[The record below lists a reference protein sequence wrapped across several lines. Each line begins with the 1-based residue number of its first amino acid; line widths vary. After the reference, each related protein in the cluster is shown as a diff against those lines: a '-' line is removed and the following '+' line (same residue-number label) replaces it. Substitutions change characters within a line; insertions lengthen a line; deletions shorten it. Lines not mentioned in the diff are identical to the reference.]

1 MRPPLVWRA
10 VGKLPAKGRDADSV
24 LAEVESFKLDD
35 KDFRNGRVFGL
46 VFHADEA
53 LEEVAAAAH
62 NAYLWH
68 NALNPNVFPSL
79 RHMTNDVVE
88 ISAALL
94 GGEHID
100 DALAGFL
107 TSGGTESILM
117 AVKAAKMRAVDEREV
132 HDPNIVLP
140 MSAHAAFDKA
150 CQYFGVES
158 RRVPVRDDFRA
169 DVDAVAASVDDSTV
183 LVVGSA
189 PQYPQGVIDPIPE
202 LASLAAER
210 GIGCHVD
217 ACMGGFVLPFLE
229 RSGHDLPP
237 WDFRVPG
244 VTSLSADLHKYGYV
258 PKGISVIMHRSKELR
273 RYQTFAFDGWLGGF
287 YGSSGIL
294 GTKPGG
300 PIAAAWAAL
309 QFLGEEGYC
318 RLSEEA
324 FTARERFV
332 AGVRA
337 TPGLAIVGEPEV
349 TLAAI
354 TASGVAPHVDVFAL
368 GDELFRRGW
377 HLDRQGP
384 PDSLHATCMP
394 VHLPVI
400 DEFLADLRD
409 AVAAVTGTSA
419 DDRSTNYAV
428 LE

>member
-1 MRPPLVWRA
+1 
-10 VGKLPAKGRDADSV
+10 VGKLPAQGRAAEDV
-24 LAEVESFKLDD
+24 LAELESFKVDD
-35 KDFRNGRVFGL
+35 RDFRNGRVFGL
-46 VFHADEA
+46 VFHADDA
-53 LEEVAAAAH
+53 LEELAAAAH

-79 RHMTNDVVE
+79 RRMTNDVLE
-88 ISAALL
+88 ISASLF
-94 GGEHID
+94 GGREID
-100 DALAGFL
+100 DDLAGFL

-117 AVKAAKMRAVDEREV
+117 AVKAAKMRAAHERDV
-132 HDPNIVLP
+132 HAPNVVLP

-158 RRVPVRDDFRA
+158 RRIPVRDDFRA
-169 DVDAVAASVDDSTV
+169 DVDAMAAAIDDNTV

-202 LASLAAER
+202 LAALAADH
-210 GIGCHVD
+210 GTGCHVD

-229 RSGHDLPP
+229 RSGHELPP

-244 VTSLSADLHKYGYV
+244 VTSMSADLHKYGYV
-258 PKGISVIMHRSKELR
+258 PKGISVIMHRSKDLR
-273 RYQTFAFDGWLGGF
+273 RYQTFSFDGWLGGF

-300 PIAAAWAAL
+300 PIAAGWAAL
-309 QFLGEEGYC
+309 QYLGEEGYR
-318 RLSEEA
+318 RLSGEA
-324 FTARERFV
+324 FAARERFV

-354 TASGVAPHVDVFAL
+354 TASGDAPKVDVFAL
-368 GDELFRRGW
+368 GDDLFQRGW

-400 DEFLADLRD
+400 DEFLTDLR
-409 AVAAVTGTSA
+409 ASVAAVTGTST

>member
-1 MRPPLVWRA
+1 
-10 VGKLPAKGRDADSV
+10 VGKLPAQGRAADDV
-24 LAEVESFKLDD
+24 LSELETLKVDD

-46 VFHADEA
+46 VFHADDM
-53 LEEVAAAAH
+53 LEELAAAAH

-68 NALNPNVFPSL
+68 NALNPHVFPSL
-79 RHMTNDVVE
+79 RRMTNDVVE
-88 ISAALL
+88 ISASLF
-94 GGEHID
+94 GGDHID
-100 DALAGFL
+100 DDLAGFL

-117 AVKAAKMRAVDEREV
+117 AVKAAKVRAAHERNV
-132 HDPNIVLP
+132 MAPNIVLP
-140 MSAHAAFDKA
+140 TSAHAAFDKA

-158 RRVPVRDDFRA
+158 RRIAVRDDFRA
-169 DVDAVAASVDDSTV
+169 DVDAMADAADDATV
-183 LVVGSA
+183 LIVGSA
-189 PQYPQGVIDPIPE
+189 PQYPQGVIDPIPD

-210 GIGCHVD
+210 GTGCHVD

-229 RSGHDLPP
+229 RRGHDVPP
-237 WDFRVPG
+237 WNFLVPG

-273 RYQTFAFDGWLGGF
+273 RYQTFSFDGWLGGF

-300 PIAAAWAAL
+300 PIAAGWAAL
-309 QFLGEEGYC
+309 QFLGEDGYC

-324 FTARERFV
+324 FTARQRFV

-337 TPGLAIVGEPEV
+337 APGLDIVGEPEV

-354 TASGVAPHVDVFAL
+354 TASGSAPDVDVFAL

-400 DEFLADLRD
+400 DEFLADLREAI
-409 AVAAVTGTSA
+409 AVVTGTAA

>member
-1 MRPPLVWRA
+1 
-10 VGKLPAKGRDADSV
+10 
-24 LAEVESFKLDD
+24 
-35 KDFRNGRVFGL
+35 
-46 VFHADEA
+46 
-53 LEEVAAAAH
+53 
-62 NAYLWH
+62 
-68 NALNPNVFPSL
+68 
-79 RHMTNDVVE
+79 
-88 ISAALL
+88 
-94 GGEHID
+94 
-100 DALAGFL
+100 
-107 TSGGTESILM
+107 M
-117 AVKAAKMRAVDEREV
+117 AVKAAKMRAVHERDE
-132 HDPNIVLP
+132 HSPNVVLP

-158 RRVPVRDDFRA
+158 RRIAVGNDFRA
-169 DVDAVAASVDDSTV
+169 DVDTMAAAIDSSTV

-202 LASLAAER
+202 LAALALER

-229 RSGHDLPP
+229 RNGHDVLP

-258 PKGISVIMHRSKELR
+258 PKGISVIMHRSKDLR
-273 RYQTFAFDGWLGGF
+273 RHQTFAFDGWLGGF

-300 PIAAAWAAL
+300 PIAAGWAAL
-309 QFLGEEGYC
+309 QFLGEDGYQ
-318 RLSEEA
+318 RLSQES
-324 FTARERFV
+324 FDARQRLVE
-332 AGVRA
+332 GVR
-337 TPGLAIVGEPEV
+337 TIPGLDVLSEPEV

-354 TASGVAPHVDVFAL
+354 TSSGDGPKVDVFAL

-400 DEFLADLRD
+400 DEFLTTVRE
-409 AVAAVTGTSA
+409 AVAVVTGVHT

>member
-1 MRPPLVWRA
+1 M
-10 VGKLPAKGRDADSV
+10 GNLPAQGRDADDV
-24 LAEVESFKLDD
+24 LSELESLKVDD

-46 VFHADEA
+46 VFHADDA
-53 LEEVAAAAH
+53 LEELAAAAH

-79 RHMTNDVVE
+79 RRMTNDVID
-88 ISAALL
+88 ISASLL
-94 GGEHID
+94 GGDHID
-100 DALAGFL
+100 DDLAGFL

-117 AVKAAKMRAVDEREV
+117 AVKAAKVRAAHERDV
-132 HDPNIVLP
+132 HAPNIVLP

-150 CQYFGVES
+150 CQYFGIES
-158 RRVPVRDDFRA
+158 RRIPVRDDFRA
-169 DVDAVAASVDDSTV
+169 DVDATADAIDGATV

-210 GIGCHVD
+210 GTGCHVD

-229 RSGHDLPP
+229 RTGHDVPL

-273 RYQTFAFDGWLGGF
+273 RYQTFSFDGWLGGF

-300 PIAAAWAAL
+300 PISAAWAAL

-318 RLSEEA
+318 RLSQEA

-337 TPGLAIVGEPEV
+337 TPGLGIVGEPEV

-354 TASGVAPHVDVFAL
+354 TASGSALDVDVFAL
-368 GDELFRRGW
+368 ADELFRRGW

-400 DEFLADLRD
+400 DDFLANLGE

>member
-1 MRPPLVWRA
+1 LA
-10 VGKLPAKGRDADSV
+10 FVGKLPPEGRGADDV
-24 LAEVESFKLDD
+24 LGELESLKVDD

-46 VFHADEA
+46 VFHADDA
-53 LEEVAAAAH
+53 LEELAAAAH

-79 RHMTNDVVE
+79 RRMTNDVID
-88 ISAALL
+88 ISASLF
-94 GGEHID
+94 GGDHID
-100 DALAGFL
+100 DDLAGFL

-117 AVKAAKMRAVDEREV
+117 AVKAAKVRAAHERDV
-132 HDPNIVLP
+132 HAPNIVLP

-150 CQYFGVES
+150 CQYFGIES
-158 RRVPVRDDFRA
+158 RRIAVRDDFRA
-169 DVDAVAASVDDSTV
+169 DVDAMADASDDATV
-183 LVVGSA
+183 LIVGSA
-189 PQYPQGVIDPIPE
+189 PQYPQGVIDPIPD
-202 LASLAAER
+202 LASLAADR
-210 GIGCHVD
+210 GTGCHVD
-217 ACMGGFVLPFLE
+217 ACMGGFVLPFLA
-229 RSGHDLPP
+229 RGGHHVPP

-244 VTSLSADLHKYGYV
+244 VSSLSADLHKYGYV

-273 RYQTFAFDGWLGGF
+273 RYQTFSFDGWLGGF

-300 PIAAAWAAL
+300 PIAAGWAAL
-309 QFLGEEGYC
+309 QFLGENGYR

-324 FTARERFV
+324 FAARERLV

-354 TASGVAPHVDVFAL
+354 TASGAGPAVDVFAL
-368 GDELFRRGW
+368 GDELFHRGW

-394 VHLPVI
+394 VHLPII
-400 DEFLADLRD
+400 DDFLAELRD
-409 AVAAVTGTSA
+409 SVAVVTGTST

>member
-1 MRPPLVWRA
+1 
-10 VGKLPAKGRDADSV
+10 VGKLPAHGRAADEV
-24 LAEVESFKLDD
+24 LAELTALQADD

-46 VFHADEA
+46 VFHADHA
-53 LEEVAAAAH
+53 LEELAAAAH
-62 NAYLWH
+62 NTYLWH

-79 RHMTNDVVE
+79 RSMTNDVIE
-88 ISAALL
+88 ISSSLL
-94 GGEHID
+94 GGSHTD
-100 DALAGFL
+100 DELAGFL

-117 AVKAAKMRAVDEREV
+117 AVKAAKMRAAHERAV
-132 HDPNIVLP
+132 HTPNIVLP
-140 MSAHAAFDKA
+140 LSAHAAFDKA

-158 RRVPVRDDFRA
+158 RRVAVRDDFRA
-169 DVDAVAASVDDSTV
+169 DVDAMADVIDSDTV

-210 GIGCHVD
+210 GTGCHVD

-229 RSGHDLPP
+229 RNGHDLPP

-273 RYQTFAFDGWLGGF
+273 RFQTFAFDGWLGGF

-318 RLSEEA
+318 RLSEDA

-337 TPGLAIVGEPEV
+337 TPGLGIVGEPEV

-354 TASGVAPHVDVFAL
+354 TASDAGPVVDVFAL
-368 GDELFRRGW
+368 GDELFGRGW

-394 VHLPVI
+394 NHLPVI
-400 DEFLADLRD
+400 DEFLTDLRD
-409 AVAAVTGTSA
+409 SVAVITGSST

>member
-1 MRPPLVWRA
+1 MLAP
-10 VGKLPAKGRDADSV
+10 VGNLPAQGRDAADV
-24 LAEVESFKLDD
+24 LAELESLKGDD

-46 VFHADEA
+46 VFHADDA
-53 LEEVAAAAH
+53 LEEVAGAAH

-79 RHMTNDVVE
+79 RRMTNDIVE
-88 ISAALL
+88 ISASLF
-94 GGEHID
+94 GGDHID
-100 DALAGFL
+100 DDLAGFL

-117 AVKAAKMRAVDEREV
+117 AVKAAKMRAVHERDV
-132 HDPNIVLP
+132 HAPNIVLP
-140 MSAHAAFDKA
+140 TSAHAAFDKA
-150 CQYFGVES
+150 CQYFGVEP
-158 RRVPVRDDFRA
+158 RRIEVREDYRA
-169 DVDAVAASVDDSTV
+169 DVDAMTAAIDDATV

-202 LASLAAER
+202 LAALAAER
-210 GIGCHVD
+210 GTGCHVD

-229 RSGHDLPP
+229 RRGHEIPA

-273 RYQTFAFDGWLGGF
+273 RYQTFSFDGWLGGF

-300 PIAAAWAAL
+300 PIAAGWAAL
-309 QFLGEEGYC
+309 QFLGEDGYC
-318 RLSEEA
+318 RLAAEA

-332 AGVRA
+332 EGVRA

-354 TASGVAPHVDVFAL
+354 TASGAPPDVDVFAL

-394 VHLPVI
+394 VHLPVV
-400 DEFLADLRD
+400 DEFLSDLR
-409 AVAAVTGTSA
+409 ASVGVVTGTSA
-419 DDRSTNYAV
+419 ADRSTNYAV
-428 LE
+428 VE

>member
-1 MRPPLVWRA
+1 V
-10 VGKLPAKGRDADSV
+10 
-24 LAEVESFKLDD
+24 DD

-46 VFHADEA
+46 VFHVDEA
-53 LEEVAAAAH
+53 LERVLTAAH
-62 NAYLWH
+62 DAYLWH

-79 RHMTNDVVE
+79 RRMTNDVIE
-88 ISAALL
+88 IAASLL
-94 GGEHID
+94 GGDEVD
-100 DALAGFL
+100 DDLAGFL

-117 AVKAAKMRAVDEREV
+117 AVKAAKVRAAHERDV
-132 HDPNIVLP
+132 HAPNIVLP

-158 RRVPVRDDFRA
+158 RRIPVRADFRA
-169 DVDAVAASVDDSTV
+169 DVDAMAAAIDDATV

-202 LASLAAER
+202 LASLAQER
-210 GIGCHVD
+210 GTGCHVD

-229 RSGHDLPP
+229 RAGRNTPA

-244 VTSLSADLHKYGYV
+244 VTSLSADVHKYGYA
-258 PKGISVIMHRSKELR
+258 PKGVSVIMHRSKELR
-273 RYQTFAFDGWLGGF
+273 RHQTFAFDGWLGGF

-309 QFLGEEGYC
+309 QFLGEEGYR
-318 RLSEEA
+318 RLSEES

-337 TPGLAIVGEPEV
+337 TPGLAILGEPEV

-354 TASGVAPHVDVFAL
+354 TASGSAPEVDVFAL

-400 DEFLADLRD
+400 DEFLTDLRD
-409 AVAAVTGTSA
+409 AVAVVTGTLA

>member
-1 MRPPLVWRA
+1 
-10 VGKLPAKGRDADSV
+10 V
-24 LAEVESFKLDD
+24 LDELESFKRDD
-35 KDFRNGRVFGL
+35 KDFRRGRVFGL
-46 VFHADEA
+46 VFHADDK
-53 LEEVAAAAH
+53 LEQLVAAAH

-79 RHMTNDVVE
+79 RRMTNDVVE
-88 ISAALL
+88 ISASLL
-94 GGEHID
+94 GG
-100 DALAGFL
+100 DAVEDELAGFL

-117 AVKAAKMRAVDEREV
+117 AVKAAKVRAATERDV
-132 HDPNIVLP
+132 HTPNIVLP

-150 CQYFGVES
+150 CQYFGVEA
-158 RRVPVRDDFRA
+158 RRIPVRDDYRA
-169 DVDAVAASVDDSTV
+169 DVDAMAAAVDDATT

-202 LASLAAER
+202 LAALASER
-210 GIGCHVD
+210 RTSCHVD

-229 RSGHDLPP
+229 RQGHPVPP

-244 VTSLSADLHKYGYV
+244 VTSVSADLHKYGYV
-258 PKGISVIMHRSKELR
+258 PKGISVIMHRSKALR
-273 RYQTFAFDGWLGGF
+273 RHQTFSFDGWLGGF

-309 QFLGEEGYC
+309 QFLGEDGY
-318 RLSEEA
+318 RRFAEA
-324 FTARERFV
+324 AFVARERFV
-332 AGVRA
+332 AGVRR

-354 TASGVAPHVDVFAL
+354 TAAGPAPAVDVFAL

-394 VHLPVI
+394 SHLAAM
-400 DEFLADLRD
+400 DEFLADLQD
-409 AVAAVTGTSA
+409 AAAVVTGTSTA
-419 DDRSTNYAV
+419 DRSTNYAV

>member
-1 MRPPLVWRA
+1 
-10 VGKLPAKGRDADSV
+10 VGKLPAQGRAADDV
-24 LAEVESFKLDD
+24 LSELDSLKVDD

-46 VFHADEA
+46 VFHADGA
-53 LEEVAAAAH
+53 LEELAAAAH

-79 RHMTNDVVE
+79 RRMTNDVID
-88 ISAALL
+88 ISASLF
-94 GGEHID
+94 GGDHID
-100 DALAGFL
+100 DDLAGFL

-117 AVKAAKMRAVDEREV
+117 AVKAAKGRAAHERDV
-132 HDPNIVLP
+132 HAPNIVLP
-140 MSAHAAFDKA
+140 LSAHAAFDKA

-158 RRVPVRDDFRA
+158 RRIAVRDDFRA
-169 DVDAVAASVDDSTV
+169 DVDAMAEAIDDATV
-183 LVVGSA
+183 LIVGSA
-189 PQYPQGVIDPIPE
+189 PQYPQGVIDEIPE

-229 RSGHDLPP
+229 RRGHDVPA

-273 RYQTFAFDGWLGGF
+273 RYQTFSFDGWLGGF

-300 PIAAAWAAL
+300 PIAAGWAAL
-309 QFLGEEGYC
+309 QFLGEDGYC

-337 TPGLAIVGEPEV
+337 IPGLTIVGEPEV
-349 TLAAI
+349 TLATI
-354 TASGVAPHVDVFAL
+354 TASRSARDVDVFAL

-400 DEFLADLRD
+400 DEFLADLRE
-409 AVAAVTGTSA
+409 AVAVVTGTSA